1 MIDWHPLF
9 LKALASSPNVARA
22 ARLAGIARRSA
33 YDAREAD
40 PEFALAWD
48 DALNTATDA
57 LVGEAWRRAKDGV
70 QEPVIY
76 KGELMGEWML
86 DGLPCFGGFVEGKY
100 LHPSQQGATF
110 VPLVIHKPS
119 DALAMFLLKAHR
131 PEVYREVVEQKSTGG
146 VAVAVTVALDAA
158 LMKVYGDLGNPE
170 STGDPA

>member
-1 MIDWHPLF
+1 MQDWATRF

-22 ARLAGIARRSA
+22 ARLASISRRAA
-33 YDAREAD
+33 YLQREAD

-48 DALNTATDA
+48 DALNSATDA

-76 KGELMGEWML
+76 KGELMGEWQL
-86 DGLPCFGGFVEGKY
+86 DGLPCFGVFTEEGKY

-131 PEVYREVVEQKSTGG
+131 PEVYRETIEQKVSGG
-146 VAVAVTVALDAA
+146 VAVEVTVALDAA
-158 LMKVYGDLGNPE
+158 LAKVYGTL
-170 STGDPA
+170 GDPSSDAA